1 MIKFS
6 SRKSVFFSLLIFGMV
21 ALVAVLFF
29 LGIAFERIGKQEY
42 WLALPFTAIISL
54 FLWIYFG
61 TYYKLTDTELIYR
74 SGPIRGRIVMHEIRE
89 IVKGKTMYSG
99 LKPATAAKGLIIK
112 FRKYDEIYISPV
124 SNESF
129 IAEIGKRNPHILI
142 SES

>member
-1 MIKFS
+1 MLFS
-6 SRKSVFFSLLIFGMV
+6 SRKSVFFSLLIFGMIAFT
-21 ALVAVLFF
+21 ALVFF
-29 LGIAFERIGKQEY
+29 FGIGFGWIEKSDY
-42 WLALPFTAIISL
+42 WIALPFTVIISL

-74 SGPIRGRIVMHEIRE
+74 SGPIRGKIEIHQIRE

-124 SNESF
+124 SNDSF
-129 IAEIGKRNPHILI
+129 VAEIGKRNPHILI
-142 SES
+142 SEQ